1 MNLLLSDAL
10 VFGLMLVVG
19 VLMMVGALLHRAGI
33 TWPVIS
39 PGGFRGRPVRVG
51 ASLLLG
57 AGFVMMAGTHF
68 LPHDH
73 QGGRGVQ
80 VLLKSLTLCL
90 FLASLAVFAISART
104 PGTDEPEH
112 N

>member
-1 MNLLLSDAL
+1 
-10 VFGLMLVVG
+10 
-19 VLMMVGALLHRAGI
+19 MMVGTLLHRAGI
-33 TWPVIS
+33 TWPFIS
-39 PGGFRGRPVRVG
+39 PGGFRERPVPVG
-51 ASLLLG
+51 TSLLLG

-68 LPHDH
+68 LPDDH

-90 FLASLAVFAISART
+90 FLASLAVFAISARK
-104 PGTDEPEH
+104 PVPDSPED